1 MPKLINIGNGAFVN
15 ANKISAIISSDADKV
30 RKVMLKHGCDRTSAE
45 VYDVLHRLG
54 RKPQISAVG
63 IIHYQQTAAFV
74 TKVGKPRNVCHLA
87 QIIGRGNIHRQGRV
101 PVDGAL
107 PLRKRKGEGK

>member
-45 VYDVLHRLG
+45 VYDVTDDAETRSIILLNDES
-54 RKPQISAVG
+54 IVVSSVSASELNKR
-63 IIHYQQTAAFV
+63 F
-74 TKVGKPRNVCHLA
+74 TKIANDSSLDC
-87 QIIGRGNIHRQGRV
+87 
-101 PVDGAL
+101 
-107 PLRKRKGEGK
+107 

>member
-45 VYDVLHRLG
+45 VYDVTDDAETR
-54 RKPQISAVG
+54 S
-63 IIHYQQTAAFV
+63 IILFNDESIVVSSVSTSEL
-74 TKVGKPRNVCHLA
+74 N
-87 QIIGRGNIHRQGRV
+87 
-101 PVDGAL
+101 
-107 PLRKRKGEGK
+107 KRFYEDSE